1 MARGREPASTKAG
14 VAVLQG
20 SYFLATGVWPLVS
33 RRSFERVTGPKVDFW
48 LARTVGVL
56 VGSVG
61 AVLLVGARRR
71 RVDFELELLGATS
84 AAGLAAIDVIFSAR
98 GTISK
103 IYLLDAA
110 IEGALVLAWIRS
122 RAGS

>member
-1 MARGREPASTKAG
+1 VARGREPASTKAG

>member
-1 MARGREPASTKAG
+1 VARGRGPASRKVR
-14 VAVLQG
+14 VAFLEG

-33 RRSFERVTGPKVDFW
+33 RRTFERVTGPKVDFW

-61 AVLLVGARRR
+61 AALLIGGRRR
-71 RVDFELELLGATS
+71 RVDVELEFLGATS
-84 AAGLAAIDVIFSAR
+84 AVGLATIDVIFSAR

-103 IYLLDAA
+103 IYLFDAA
-110 IEGALVLAWIRS
+110 IEGAFVVAWIRS